1 MSSEQPFLGADS
13 ALHWWPATRLSSALH
28 AGELSAVEV
37 MSATLDRIDA
47 INDTLNVIVHQ
58 ASRAECLALAEA
70 ADRARATGEPLGL
83 LHGLPIAIKDLN
95 DVAGM
100 PTSHGSRAFAG
111 GPPKTTDAPH
121 VAKLRQAGALI
132 IGKTNTPEFGV
143 GTVTWNDVF
152 GVTRNPF
159 DPARHAGGSSGGVAA
174 VAAGMIPLCDGSD
187 SGGSLRYPAS
197 FCNAV
202 GLRTTPGMVP
212 GNFGGNS
219 WDPHAVHGPLARNC
233 EDAALMLHAMSGA
246 DPSAPLSVGRHLGAP
261 ALSAAEGPIRL
272 AWSDCLGGLPVSTE
286 VREVMVGARATLEA
300 AGIQTVDVEVDFD
313 GADWAWQVI
322 EMFGWY
328 SLLGERPMQNPELY
342 RDDFV
347 RNVREASAYTTHELA
362 SAFARRYRL
371 YTEFTSLLTTFDGF
385 VCPTAPVVA
394 PAADLPWVDEVAG
407 VHFDRYLLWQRLACR
422 LTTTSHPV
430 LAMQAGFAGHLPVGM
445 QVVGG
450 YGRDWGLLAL
460 GARLEAILGVAGVHP
475 DL

>member
-1 MSSEQPFLGADS
+1 MSSDRLSPGGDS
-13 ALHWWPATRLSSALH
+13 ALHWWSATRLHTALR

-37 MSATLDRIDA
+37 MTAALDRIDA
-47 INDTLNVIVHQ
+47 VNDTLNVIVY
-58 ASRAECLALAEA
+58 RLPRRECLALAEE
-70 ADRARATGEPLGL
+70 ADRARMAGEPVGP

-100 PTSHGSRAFAG
+100 PTSQGSRAFAG
-111 GPPKTTDAPH
+111 GPPKTADSPH
-121 VAKLRQAGALI
+121 VGKLRHAGALI

-159 DPARHAGGSSGGVAA
+159 DATRHAGGSSGGVAA

-187 SGGSLRYPAS
+187 SGGSLRYPSS

-202 GLRTTPGMVP
+202 GLRTTPGVVP

-219 WDPHAVHGPLARNC
+219 WDPHAVHGPMARNC
-233 EDAALMLHAMSGA
+233 ADAALLLHAMSGA
-246 DPSAPLSVGRHLGAP
+246 DAAAPLSVGKQGTAP
-261 ALSAAEGPIRL
+261 PLTAPDGPIRL
-272 AWSDCLGGLPVSTE
+272 AWSDDLGGLPVSAE
-286 VREVMVGARATLEA
+286 VHEVMARARTALEA
-300 AGIQTVDVEVDFD
+300 TGIETVDVHIDFA
-313 GADWAWQVI
+313 GADRAWQVI

-328 SLLGERPMQNPELY
+328 SLLGESPIEHPELY

-347 RNVREASAYTTHELA
+347 YNVREASAYSTHDLS
-362 SAFARRYRL
+362 SAFALRYRL
-371 YTEFTSLLTTFDGF
+371 YSEFTSLLDTFDGF

-394 PAADLPWVDEVAG
+394 PPAELPWVDEVAG
-407 VHFDRYLLWQRLACR
+407 VRFDRYLLWQRLACR

-430 LAMQAGFAGHLPVGM
+430 LALPAGFAGHLPVGL

-450 YGRDWGLLAL
+450 YGRDWELLAL
-460 GARLEAILGVAGVHP
+460 GAHLEAILGVADVHP